1 MADTA
6 LLVKEKLPIQDVVG
20 SYIKLEKAGVNFKA
34 RCPFHQEKTPSLFI
48 SPSRNTFYCFGCGA
62 KGDIFEFVERF
73 EGLDFLGAL
82 KMLAE
87 KAGVPLQYQKSE
99 DKGEREKLYSL
110 LEDATLFF
118 EQELA
123 KNNGAI
129 EYLLG
134 RGVSKETISNFRLG
148 FAPASWR
155 ALIAHLE
162 GKGYL
167 PELIEKAG
175 LSKSGNRGNYDRFR
189 GRIMFPISDTS
200 GRVVAFSGRIFDKS
214 IEGEG
219 VEPAKYINS
228 PETLLFHKSHIL
240 YGLNRAKEGIRK
252 WTFAMVVEGQMDL
265 IMSHQAGFNNAV
277 ALSGTALTPDQL
289 KTLSRFTNNLLIAL
303 DADAAGI
310 SAAGKSASLAL
321 MEGFD
326 VKVAHLKGGK
336 DPADIIKED
345 VESWREIV
353 RKSKHVVEFYLDL
366 LESRELD
373 KRKLRL
379 EVVKTVLPFVAHI
392 KSPVDRSYFIAL
404 ISERVSVPQTALI
417 DEMKTI
423 TTEERKGEVD
433 TVDLIQKN
441 TSALS
446 RKDVILKNIIGMV
459 KSGKA
464 PISEEEIIKKL
475 AHFTGDEESIRS
487 VFNDVA
493 FSSEAA
499 FALEMLSTQS
509 PPKLEELLIS
519 FELQFLKEEQEK
531 LQKEIKIS
539 EREGEEENVK
549 DKLQKYQIIAKQ
561 IQEKEDQVRKNH
573 FSN

>member
-1 MADTA
+1 
-6 LLVKEKLPIQDVVG
+6 
-20 SYIKLEKAGVNFKA
+20 
-34 RCPFHQEKTPSLFI
+34 
-48 SPSRNTFYCFGCGA
+48 
-62 KGDIFEFVERF
+62 VERF

-87 KAGVPLQYQKSE
+87 KAGVPLQYHKSE
-99 DKGEREKLYSL
+99 DKGEKEKLHSL
-110 LEDATLFF
+110 LEDATIFF
-118 EQELA
+118 EQELS
-123 KNNGAI
+123 KNSAAI
-129 EYLLG
+129 DYLIN
-134 RGVSKETISNFRLG
+134 RGVTKETISSFRLG

-155 ALIAHLE
+155 ALISHLE

-167 PELIEKAG
+167 PDLIEKAG
-175 LSKSGNRGNYDRFR
+175 LSKPGNRGNYDRFR

-265 IMSHQAGFNNAV
+265 IMSHQSGFNNAV
-277 ALSGTALTPDQL
+277 ALSGTALTPEQL

-310 SAAGKSASLAL
+310 SAAGKSATLAL

-345 VESWREIV
+345 VENWREIV

-379 EVVKTVLPFVAHI
+379 EVVKIVLPFVAHI
-392 KSPVDRSYFIAL
+392 KSPVDRSHFL
-404 ISERVSVPQTALI
+404 SVISERIGVPQNALI
-417 DEMKTI
+417 DELKSVSVIEKQGNVEATKI
-423 TTEERKGEVD
+423 IE
-433 TVDLIQKN
+433 KN
-441 TSALS
+441 NVAFS

-464 PISEEEIIKKL
+464 PISEDEIVAKL
-475 AHFTGDEESIRS
+475 GYLTGDVEAIRA
-487 VFNDVA
+487 VFNDIA
-493 FSSEAA
+493 FGSEAA

-531 LQKEIKIS
+531 LQREIKIS
-539 EREGEEENVK
+539 EREGEEESVK
-549 DKLQKYQIIAKQ
+549 EKLQKYQTIAKQ
-561 IQEKEDQVRKNH
+561 IQEKEEQVRKNH

>member
-1 MADTA
+1 
-6 LLVKEKLPIQDVVG
+6 
-20 SYIKLEKAGVNFKA
+20 
-34 RCPFHQEKTPSLFI
+34 
-48 SPSRNTFYCFGCGA
+48 
-62 KGDIFEFVERF
+62 
-73 EGLDFLGAL
+73 
-82 KMLAE
+82 MLAE